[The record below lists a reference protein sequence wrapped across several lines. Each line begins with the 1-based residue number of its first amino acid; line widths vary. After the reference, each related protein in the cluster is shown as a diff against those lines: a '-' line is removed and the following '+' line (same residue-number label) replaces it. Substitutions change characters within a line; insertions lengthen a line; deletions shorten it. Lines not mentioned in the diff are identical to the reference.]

1 MSQRSHI
8 FSLDLNPIR
17 QPDMAFNTSAIDSYR
32 SSAKNQHDRHGAPET
47 VPAARILGVGI
58 ATLDIINQVER
69 YPAEDD
75 EVRAL
80 SQRILRGGNCANTL
94 AVLSELGHRCH
105 WAGTLADDSGA
116 SLICQDLAARGIDLS
131 AAKVIPD
138 GATPTSYITLSRAS
152 GSRTIVHH
160 RDLPELAAA
169 DLAAVDLKDFDWV
182 HLEGRNPG
190 ETAKIIARI
199 AAERPELP
207 ISLEIEKPRPGIEV
221 LFQLPG
227 TGLSLIIV
235 ARAFA
240 QQRGADDPET
250 FLEHFATQCN
260 ASLLLL
266 PWGAAGAFARS
277 NNGEHYFAPAQAPAR
292 IIDTI
297 AAGDVFNAGAIHA
310 LLQHKPVAQILEVAN
325 ALAGRSCGQ
334 LGIDGIVPTEHG
346 TALGGS
352 SLPVVQ
358 D

>member
-1 MSQRSHI
+1 MSRRSHI
-8 FSLDLNPIR
+8 CSLDLNPIR
-17 QPDMAFNTSAIDSYR
+17 QPDMAFNTSTIDSHR
-32 SSAKNQHDRHGAPET
+32 SPADPRHDPQRPPET
-47 VPAARILGVGI
+47 TRTAQILGVGI

-94 AVLSELGHRCH
+94 TVLSELGHRCH

-116 SLICQDLAARGIDLS
+116 SLIRQDLAARGIDLS
-131 AAKVIPD
+131 AAKVIPG
-138 GATPTSYITLSRAS
+138 GATPTSYITLSRAT

-160 RDLPELAAA
+160 RDLPELDAAH
-169 DLAAVDLKDFDWV
+169 LAPIDLKDFDWV

-190 ETAKIIARI
+190 ETAKIITRI

-235 ARAFA
+235 SRAFV
-240 QQRGADDPET
+240 QQRGVDDPET
-250 FLEHFATQCN
+250 FLQHFATQCN
-260 ASLLLL
+260 TSLLLL
-266 PWGAAGAFARS
+266 PWGAAGAYARS
-277 NNGEHYFAPAQAPAR
+277 NNGERYFAPAQPPTR

-310 LLQHKPVAQILEVAN
+310 LLQHKPVDQILEAAN

-352 SLPVVQ
+352 SLPGAA